1 MQYVQPFAYSYGHC
15 ATNLF
20 SYVGASYKLS
30 IGGDILFWLY
40 KQILIERA
48 DGKYKPPLQYTVIS

>member
-40 KQILIERA
+40 KQILIEMA
-48 DGKYKPPLQYTVIS
+48 GGKCKPFLQYTAQ